1 MHVTLK
7 LCWVFV
13 YVWSRWTAQI
23 SLKHSEFSLGFFL
36 LLEFWPLF
44 FFFSLGSQQT
54 IPLILFCFCNSWH
67 VMYARVCLDV
77 CICDLALSR
86 VKSSQ
91 PKPRRG
97 SELLIRAL
105 VWEHLRWFQT
115 LMLFVVQRRL
125 SPPFPVLPSVPLH
138 LGLRRC
144 RASFTSERLFHFVD
158 GNEPS
163 AEFYCQRCTSWSEIQ
178 SVRRVWMDIMLLGC
192 EGVDWDFHWKWSQ
205 CSGNGRER
213 EYFTILSI

>member
-125 SPPFPVLPSVPLH
+125 SHPFPVCYPLF
-138 LGLRRC
+138 LSTWASDDAGRVSPLS
-144 RASFTSERLFHFVD
+144 ASFTLLMEMNRAQNFIV
-158 GNEPS
+158 
-163 AEFYCQRCTSWSEIQ
+163 
-178 SVRRVWMDIMLLGC
+178 SVALHGRK
-192 EGVDWDFHWKWSQ
+192 FSQ
-205 CSGNGRER
+205 
-213 EYFTILSI
+213 